1 MRIVSQFN
9 YLRMLLSN
17 GRSLMKCNTLSSKA
31 VKVMNILFVNV
42 KLMDG
47 KNGVNL
53 FDELV
58 TPILS
63 YACETWGFA
72 RAETGLL
79 ASASEC

>member
-1 MRIVSQFN
+1 MFMRIVSQFN

-17 GRSLMKCNTLSSKA
+17 GRSLMKSNTLSSKA
-31 VKVMNILFVNV
+31 VKVMNILFVKV

-47 KNGVNL
+47 KNDVNL

-58 TPILS
+58 TPIPS

-72 RAETGLL
+72 RAETEL
-79 ASASEC
+79 